1 VGHTLVYGNPALVQE
16 DPVERMP
23 YYHVLPGSWVLSIAT
38 AGCNLACQF
47 CEVWDMALV
56 APEDIHAYDM
66 LPEKVVAHAKASGV
80 RAVSYAFGEPVAF
93 YEYMAEVAVLA
104 KQAGLVNLAHT
115 AGYIQPKPLME
126 LIGKLDAVNVD
137 LKGFDQAFY
146 REIVGGELEPVL
158 ATLKMIRARG
168 LHLEIT
174 NVVIP
179 TLNDDLALVSK
190 MCHWIVKELGAD
202 VPVHFARFYPLFKL
216 SALPRT
222 PVSTMDQVRDTAL
235 AAGLKFVYIAKIPGH
250 IGENTF
256 CPGCQAIVIKRLG
269 FVIEEIKLNNGA
281 CAYCG
286 TAIPGR
292 WV

>member
-1 VGHTLVYGNPALVQE
+1 
-16 DPVERMP
+16 
-23 YYHVLPGSWVLSIAT
+23 
-38 AGCNLACQF
+38 
-47 CEVWDMALV
+47 MALV

-66 LPEKVVAHAKASGV
+66 PPENVVAHAKASGV
-80 RAVSYAFGEPVAF
+80 RAISYAFGEPVAF

-104 KQAGLVNLAHT
+104 KKAGLLNLVHT
-115 AGYIQPKPLME
+115 AGYIQPRPLE
-126 LIGKLDAVNVD
+126 DLAGRLDAVNVD
-137 LKGFDQAFY
+137 LKGFDPAFY

-158 ATLKMIRARG
+158 KTLKMIREAG

-179 TLNDDLALVSK
+179 TLNDDLAQVSK
-190 MCHWIVKELGAD
+190 MCRWIVAELGAE

-222 PVSTMDQVRDTAL
+222 PVSTMDRIRETAL
-235 AAGLKFVYIAKIPGH
+235 EAGLKFVYIAKIPGH
-250 IGENTF
+250 QGENTF
-256 CPGCQAIVIKRLG
+256 CPGCQEIVIKRLG

-292 WV
+292 WI